1 MKRWEQ
7 PIVNAT
13 YVPRFAEIL
22 ARSSLCI
29 GSRSNLSTGRRYAV
43 RVYSRDETPLADAI
57 VMFHVQR
64 HGA

>member
-13 YVPRFAEIL
+13 YVPRFAEML

-29 GSRSNLSTGRRYAV
+29 GARLNTRTGQWT
-43 RVYSRDETPLADAI
+43 RVFSRDDTPLTDR
-57 VMFHVQR
+57 MLQFHAEQ